1 MNQSTEDVYKQQ
13 KKRRNKKIKK
23 RILTIII
30 FLSLAIF
37 TIANSVKAIEIN
49 SANIYSLGDCGTLL
63 MRDGIYLKSEYA
75 QYVKDGVSYPAY
87 CLDRNK
93 QGVNGEITYD
103 VSINEKIS
111 DVRLWRV
118 VINAYPY
125 KSLEELGCLTKEEA
139 YMATKQAVYCYIHGI
154 NVNDYVAVGQAGQR
168 TLNALHK
175 IVNDA
180 ANSTEMPISNIVNI
194 IKENNKFTVDNKETE
209 YVSKIYSVKAGTTI
223 TNYQVTLSKTN
234 IELPEGIKIT
244 DINNNIKQ
252 QFSQNEKFKILIPI
266 KNLTQNTDF
275 SIKVNTNIKNKP
287 VLYGRAPSTSNQDYA
302 LSAGM
307 YEDAKGEITDTLYKN
322 ETKVKI
328 IKQDKETKEKLENVE
343 FNILDS
349 NKKIIYSNLKTNSEG
364 EIQITNLLPGKYYIQ
379 EANAKDGYILKE
391 ELIEFDIEFNQE
403 LTITIDNSLDKKP
416 EIQISKKQ
424 INKEIEKKLPVTGM

>member
-23 RILTIII
+23 KILTIII

-87 CLDRNK
+87 CLDTNK

>member
-1 MNQSTEDVYKQQ
+1 M
-13 KKRRNKKIKK
+13 
-23 RILTIII
+23 
-30 FLSLAIF
+30 
-37 TIANSVKAIEIN
+37 
-49 SANIYSLGDCGTLL
+49 
-63 MRDGIYLKSEYA
+63 
-75 QYVKDGVSYPAY
+75 
-87 CLDRNK
+87 
-93 QGVNGEITYD
+93 
-103 VSINEKIS
+103 
-111 DVRLWRV
+111 
-118 VINAYPY
+118 
-125 KSLEELGCLTKEEA
+125 TKEEA

-349 NKKIIYSNLKTNSEG
+349 NKKIIYSNLKTDRKS
-364 EIQITNLLPGKYYIQ
+364 
-379 EANAKDGYILKE
+379 
-391 ELIEFDIEFNQE
+391 
-403 LTITIDNSLDKKP
+403 
-416 EIQISKKQ
+416 
-424 INKEIEKKLPVTGM
+424 VV